1 MIQTAELPTSTCSS
15 NFFCSV
21 WMTFGIYMIDVNSEL
36 RPPCAQ
42 FEMEMDWETLI
53 QSKDK
58 PIPYQILFLIILCIM
73 FVLVIAVEIRRKR
86 ISIVMPL
93 NQPRDMANI
102 YLPCWLFYDHLVAS
116 LHHQKKIVIFL
127 MTQ

>member
-1 MIQTAELPTSTCSS
+1 MSFGVIMLDINNEQQPTCT
-15 NFFCSV
+15 
-21 WMTFGIYMIDVNSEL
+21 
-36 RPPCAQ
+36 Q
-42 FEMEMDWETLI
+42 FKIEMDWETLI
-53 QSKDK
+53 QPKDK

-102 YLPCWLFYDHLVAS
+102 FLAGYSMIILLLVYII
-116 LHHQKKIVIFL
+116 KRK
-127 MTQ
+127 